1 MLFLIGIL
9 DVSVRVRQVILR
21 CSIFLERLSVMYN
34 LCFFI
39 FQISRQKGR
48 TLNLE
53 KVKEKIS
60 SQLHQLKPE
69 MEEIT

>member
-1 MLFLIGIL
+1 MFH
-9 DVSVRVRQVILR
+9 
-21 CSIFLERLSVMYN
+21 FLERLSVMYN
-34 LCFFI
+34 LCFLI

>member
-9 DVSVRVRQVILR
+9 DVSVRVIGRLF

-34 LCFFI
+34 LCFLI

>member
-9 DVSVRVRQVILR
+9 DVSVRVRQVILFH
-21 CSIFLERLSVMYN
+21 FLERLSVMYN
-34 LCFFI
+34 LCFLI
-39 FQISRQKGR
+39 FQIGRQKGR